1 MLDWIGLL
9 MVIGFVTI
17 LLILYMLIT
26 RSAGIYSTSR
36 HFWKVL
42 LISAGL
48 AYLLSGGLFLFLHL
62 NTIIAVAISAIVP
75 FVVGNLDLGERA
87 AGEEPAAEQGSDLE
101 SEETDPEESDAG
113 EAAMISA
120 DGGETP
126 DTTRSRDHLN

>member
-36 HFWKVL
+36 HFWNVL

-48 AYLLSGGLFLFLHL
+48 AYLLSGSLFLVLHL
-62 NTIIAVAISAIVP
+62 NTTVAVAVSAIVP
-75 FVVGNLDLGERA
+75 FVVGNLDLGEK
-87 AGEEPAAEQGSDLE
+87 AGEEASAEEGSDPD
-101 SEETDPEESDAG
+101 SEEADPEESHEG
-113 EAAMISA
+113 EAAMIST
-120 DGGETP
+120 DGSEAP
-126 DTTRSRDHLN
+126 DVTQSRDQLN